1 MLEGSAYLTQ
11 AGEVLGTAEYMAPE
25 QALGRQADQRSDL
38 YSLGI
43 VVYQMVVGHT
53 PFKADTPSATLMA
66 HIHQPVPVPD
76 GLDPAVMPRLE
87 PVLMKALAKKPNDRY
102 QSPDGLIKALESVL
116 PGSEPKAVER
126 QRASEAF
133 LAELPTEAQ
142 PVEARS
148 RPFVRP
154 IVVGFLAVGVVAL
167 TVLGYVAFNGD
178 DGDSFAVAKTQP
190 EATVR
195 TSPTVPSPATV
206 APSEARTAVPGPTAT
221 SLAQVTVAP

>member
-1 MLEGSAYLTQ
+1 MAWTQ
-11 AGEVLGTAEYMAPE
+11 P
-25 QALGRQADQRSDL
+25 
-38 YSLGI
+38 
-43 VVYQMVVGHT
+43 
-53 PFKADTPSATLMA
+53 
-66 HIHQPVPVPD
+66 
-76 GLDPAVMPRLE
+76 VMPRLE
-87 PVLMKALAKKPNDRY
+87 PVLMKALAKEPNDRY

-154 IVVGFLAVGVVAL
+154 IVVGFLAVGVVA
-167 TVLGYVAFNGD
+167 FNGD
-178 DGDSFAVAKTQP
+178 DGDSSAVAKTQP
-190 EATVR
+190 EATVG

-221 SLAQVTVAP
+221 SLAQVTVAPEVGDAAQAAKTAATIFERASAIRQLKPLQEIQPELVSRRLAELAIQEGVAPRE

>member
-1 MLEGSAYLTQ
+1 
-11 AGEVLGTAEYMAPE
+11 
-25 QALGRQADQRSDL
+25 
-38 YSLGI
+38 
-43 VVYQMVVGHT
+43 
-53 PFKADTPSATLMA
+53 
-66 HIHQPVPVPD
+66 
-76 GLDPAVMPRLE
+76 MPRLE
-87 PVLMKALAKKPNDRY
+87 PVLMKALAKEPNDRY

-154 IVVGFLAVGVVAL
+154 IVVDFLAVGVVAL
-167 TVLGYVAFNGD
+167 TVLGDVAFNGD
-178 DGDSFAVAKTQP
+178 DGDSSAVAKTQP
-190 EATVR
+190 EATVG

-221 SLAQVTVAP
+221 SLAQVTVAPEVGDAAQAAKTAATIFERASAIRQLKPLQEIQPELVSRRLAELAIQEGVAPRE